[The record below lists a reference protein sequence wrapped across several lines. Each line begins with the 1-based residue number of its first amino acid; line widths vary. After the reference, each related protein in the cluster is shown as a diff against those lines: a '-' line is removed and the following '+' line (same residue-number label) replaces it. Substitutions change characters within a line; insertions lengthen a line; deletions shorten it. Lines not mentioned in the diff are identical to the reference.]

1 MRAERGIAEWNGK
14 ETRGAM
20 VPGAFFCLEMG
31 EFAEIF

>member
-1 MRAERGIAEWNGK
+1 MEWEIPMGK